1 MSILEKIRNRS
12 GLAIVVV
19 GGALALFV
27 ISDALQSN
35 SRIFGGSQS
44 TSVGVI
50 DGEEI
55 GVKAFEA
62 KVTENTELTRQQM
75 GPDAPIEQ
83 TWSQMIMEGIMEG
96 EYEDLGIKVTN
107 EELTDMFVGD
117 NIHPQVKQSFTN
129 PQTGVFDKSMVI
141 SNLKQIN
148 EKGDADAKKRLHDFE
163 TY

>member
-12 GLAIVVV
+12 GLAIVVI

-44 TSVGVI
+44 TSVGEI

-55 GVKAFEA
+55 GVKSFEA
-62 KVTENTELTRQQM
+62 KVAENTELTRQQM
-75 GPDAPIEQ
+75 GPDAAMDQSTIDMVREQ
-83 TWSQMIMEGIMEG
+83 TWSQMVNEGIMEG

-107 EELTDMFVGD
+107 EELTDMFVGE
-117 NIHPQVKQSFTN
+117 NIHYCWRSHFHSGTIRNHP
-129 PQTGVFDKSMVI
+129 TGTRGV
-141 SNLKQIN
+141 N
-148 EKGDADAKKRLHDFE
+148 
-163 TY
+163 

>member
-44 TSVGVI
+44 TDVGVI
-50 DGEEI
+50 AGEKI

-62 KVTENTELTRQQM
+62 KVAQNTELTRQQM
-75 GPDAPIEQ
+75 GPDAKMDQNTIDMVREQ
-83 TWSQMIMEGIMEG
+83 TWSQMVMEGIMTG
-96 EYEDLGIKVTN
+96 EYEDLGIKVTD
-107 EELTDMFVGD
+107 EELLDMFTGD

-129 PQTGVFDKSMVI
+129 PQTGAFDK
-141 SNLKQIN
+141 
-148 EKGDADAKKRLHDFE
+148 
-163 TY
+163 